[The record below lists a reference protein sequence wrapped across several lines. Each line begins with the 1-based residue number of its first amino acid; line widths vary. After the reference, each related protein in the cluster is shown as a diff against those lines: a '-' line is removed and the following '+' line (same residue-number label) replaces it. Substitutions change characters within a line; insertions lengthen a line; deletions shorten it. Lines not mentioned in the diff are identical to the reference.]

1 MLRLL
6 IRRKSMMT
14 SRRLTT
20 NRELRLSNPTRR
32 KEKPKKNK
40 LSSTRELLKSSPVT
54 TNSNPR

>member
-20 NRELRLSNPTRR
+20 NRELRLSKTTRR